1 MFLEAVLNFCHKS
14 DIDDDDDG
22 LFAFDDSVAAAT
34 AATAATAAGAKVA
47 AAAIADT
54 SLSRNESFRDIELID
69 GHANSNVIFSYIRSL
84 SSYSFKASFRS
95 KGRCYKIFYVV
106 ARLSKLMSVLRQT
119 SHSYHLKFSCP
130 SYVALPQ
137 NNF

>member
-69 GHANSNVIFSYIRSL
+69 GHANSNVIFSYIGLCPLTHLRPV
-84 SSYSFKASFRS
+84 F
-95 KGRCYKIFYVV
+95 
-106 ARLSKLMSVLRQT
+106 VLRAGVIKY
-119 SHSYHLKFSCP
+119 SMWWHVC
-130 SYVALPQ
+130 Q
-137 NNF
+137 N